1 MSERDEH
8 YMQQALSLARQASAA
23 GEVPV
28 GAVVVYNDSIIAEG
42 WNRPISSCDPTAHA
56 EIVALRQ
63 AATFL
68 GNYRLVNCEL
78 YVTLEPCIM
87 CAGAIIHSRIQRLV
101 FGALEP
107 KAGVIQSNVAL
118 LNAEFTNH
126 RLDVK
131 GSVLAEPCG
140 LLISEFFQQRRA
152 QKKSQRDATRQN
164 NSDDEFM

>member
-1 MSERDEH
+1 VSERDEH